1 VETYILM
8 AICLVVFLG
17 SIALFRFL
25 VEDREMGLLY
35 GCLAGLVLALA
46 AGFGYFEYLA
56 ACRTCV

>member
-17 SIALFRFL
+17 SVALFRFL

-46 AGFGYFEYLA
+46 AGFGYFEYLSVCR
-56 ACRTCV
+56 ACV

>member
-1 VETYILM
+1 METYILM

-35 GCLAGLVLALA
+35 GCLAGLVLALP

-56 ACRTCV
+56 ACRRCG